1 MGGDADTDLLLL
13 MLMRLWTPPLTA
25 PLRLNINDI
34 NHHLHHVL
42 CHDVPGPVL
51 LLAGGGDAG
60 VGGVGLEAVIELG
73 DVGQDGQTV
82 RAASGHVSHVQQ
94 GRDAQPHLGCEE
106 GQLAVPEKIVESFY
120 SSVLSAAETN

>member
-34 NHHLHHVL
+34 NHHLHPEL
-42 CHDVPGPVL
+42 RDDVPGPVL

-60 VGGVGLEAVIELG
+60 VRGVGLEAVIELG
-73 DVGQDGQTV
+73 DVRQDGQAV
-82 RAASGHVSHVQQ
+82 GAATGHVRHVQQ
-94 GRDAQPHLGCEE
+94 GGDPQAGLGSLESE
-106 GQLAVPEKIVESFY
+106 MAVPEKIMASF
-120 SSVLSAAETN
+120 